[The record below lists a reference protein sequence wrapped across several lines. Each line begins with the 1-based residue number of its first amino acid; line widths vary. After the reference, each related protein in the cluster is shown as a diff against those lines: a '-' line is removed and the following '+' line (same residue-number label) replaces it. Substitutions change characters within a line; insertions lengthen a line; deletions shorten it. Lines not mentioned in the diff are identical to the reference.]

1 MEIRELIELYD
12 QDQRIESEDP
22 RYRREVSTGV
32 VRQVPLMPDRL
43 GFVTY
48 SHLDEENADVAIR
61 AQIDHFTVLGIDFE
75 WKLYDHD
82 TPPDLKER
90 LHTAGFI
97 IEEAESIMVLD
108 LDQAPIELLNPAPTV
123 KRNEAA
129 HPMGAENIEVRRIT
143 EPDGLAEVIAVEEAV
158 WKEKMEWIHDHLGSY
173 LRDYPELLS
182 VYVAYI
188 DGAPASAAWVFYFS
202 GSLFASL
209 WGGATLSSQ
218 RGKGLYSALL
228 AVRIQEAIQRRR
240 RFLVVDAS
248 AMSRPILEK
257 YNFRLLDYSTPCK
270 WQVKKYGIL

>member
-1 MEIRELIELYD
+1 
-12 QDQRIESEDP
+12 
-22 RYRREVSTGV
+22 
-32 VRQVPLMPDRL
+32 
-43 GFVTY
+43 
-48 SHLDEENADVAIR
+48 
-61 AQIDHFTVLGIDFE
+61 
-75 WKLYDHD
+75 
-82 TPPDLKER
+82 
-90 LHTAGFI
+90 
-97 IEEAESIMVLD
+97 
-108 LDQAPIELLNPAPTV
+108 
-123 KRNEAA
+123 
-129 HPMGAENIEVRRIT
+129 MGAENIEVRRIT

>member
-1 MEIRELIELYD
+1 MELRELIELYD
-12 QDQRIESEDP
+12 RDQRIGSEDP
-22 RYRREVSTGV
+22 RYRREESIGI

-43 GFVTY
+43 GFVAY
-48 SHLDEENADVAIR
+48 SHLDEENADAVIR
-61 AQIDHFTVLGIDFE
+61 AQIDRFTVLGIDFE

-143 EPDGLAEVIAVEEAV
+143 EPDGLADVIVVEEAV
-158 WKEKMEWIHDHLGSY
+158 WKVKMEWIHDHLGSY
-173 LRDYPELLS
+173 LRDYPKLLS
-182 VYVAYI
+182 VYVAYV
-188 DGAPASAAWVFYFS
+188 DGVPASAAWVFHFS
-202 GSLFASL
+202 SSQFASL
-209 WGGATLSSQ
+209 WGGSTLSGQ
-218 RGKGLYSALL
+218 RGKGLYTALL
-228 AVRIQEAIQRRR
+228 AVRVQEAMRRSR

-248 AMSRPILEK
+248 SMSRPILEK
-257 YNFRLLDYSTPCK
+257 YNFHLLDYSTPCK
-270 WQVKKYGIL
+270 WQVKK